1 MPVELPYEKDPS
13 ERGLEDELFR
23 WRNEFSMRN
32 GNFDKTDNDD
42 AVGTAVRIL
51 DGDWEENKEFIQQ
64 VKDEFRQLKSENT
77 SSDRLSLMH
86 TTIGNLHVAED
97 IPDSFVYELVDK
109 SADYINGFM
118 PGQEITSPETTALE
132 VIDRAGAK
140 GDYDFN
146 IDRVR
151 VSPDPGRV
159 RDGSSALAL
168 AAHEVIHRNNV
179 EAVVHDTET
188 VRDMAWIYHN
198 SLPEDYRATVEDTD
212 VAECEISLLAGLA
225 LQRIEDET
233 GFQQAH
239 VDDRRDD
246 IKGPEYLDVFE
257 EAVSE
262 IKDEYSLDEFDVR
275 DETIAKAVTYF
286 IEGTFEQGFKS
297 ELRDTKFA
305 YNQNEHYSE
314 NAGERIAEYLEAF
327 KEEYESRDGF
337 RGERFKSTM
346 ENRVPFLEGEY
357 EFGS

>member
-1 MPVELPYEKDPS
+1 MPVELPYEKDQS

-32 GNFDKTDNDD
+32 GEFDKTDNDD
-42 AVGTAVRIL
+42 AVGAAVRIL
-51 DGDWEENKEFIQQ
+51 DGDWEENKEFIEQ
-64 VKDEFRQLKSENT
+64 VKEEFRQLKSEST
-77 SSDRLSLMH
+77 LSDRFSLIH

-97 IPDSFVYELVDK
+97 IPESFVYELVDE
-109 SADYINGFM
+109 SADYIDGFI
-118 PGQEITSPETTALE
+118 PGQEITTPETIELE
-132 VIDRAGAK
+132 VIDRAGVK

-146 IDRVR
+146 FDRVR

-179 EAVVHDTET
+179 EAVVDDTEN

-198 SLPEDYRATVEDTD
+198 TLPQEYRTTVKETD
-212 VAECEISLLAGLA
+212 VAECEESLLAGLA

-239 VDDRRDD
+239 VDDRRND
-246 IKGPEYLDVFE
+246 INGMKYLEEFE
-257 EAVSE
+257 EAVTE
-262 IKDEYSLDEFDVR
+262 IRDEYSLDGFDVR

-286 IEGTFEQGFKS
+286 IEGSFEQDFKS
-297 ELRDTKFA
+297 ELRDTKSA

-314 NAGERIAEYLEAF
+314 NAGDRIAEYLESF
-327 KEEYESRDGF
+327 KKEYESRNGF
-337 RGERFKSTM
+337 RGERFKATM
-346 ENRVPFLEGEY
+346 ENRIPFLEGEY